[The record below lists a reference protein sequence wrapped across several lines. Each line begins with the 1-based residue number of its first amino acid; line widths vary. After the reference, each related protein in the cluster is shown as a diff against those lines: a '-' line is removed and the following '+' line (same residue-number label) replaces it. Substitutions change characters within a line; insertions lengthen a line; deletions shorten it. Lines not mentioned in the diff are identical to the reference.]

1 MQSKSKLTGSPS
13 LLPHICSLP
22 FLHAAWRKVRANRG
36 AAGIDAVSIRA
47 FERNLAPNLKELSRN
62 LLEKS
67 YEPLPARHVCVLKP
81 DGRQREIAILTV
93 RDRVAQRAVL
103 DAIEPMFEP
112 RFLDC
117 SFAFRS
123 ERSVEMAIQRLVV
136 ARAQGFVWTVDAD
149 LENFFGTLDHQLLL
163 DDLSATLE
171 DEDVLQLIKQ
181 WLDAGTLDGG
191 RPTLDW
197 IRRWQSS
204 IAGMNL
210 VVRDAV
216 TQRLDRFVFDRLGV
230 DPLSQ
235 PDQTDW
241 SAQSEAEP
249 AHAVSH
255 ASELRRAAMDRLL
268 QDGLLLAVAE
278 RAALR
283 GLLSLKTLGIGG
295 AALGLIAAAPFA
307 LKKLEQLKSPRGTLQ
322 GAPLSPLLS
331 NVYLHSFDVVMNRPQ
346 HRLVRY
352 CDDFVILCRSE
363 AEARAALREAEST
376 LRERR
381 LRLSSHKTRI
391 VSPLEPFRFLGHTF
405 TPDGRVVPPPSLPD
419 VVTRRIA
426 EFARRHRRD
435 SAARIKAATLDA
447 TSLLDRVKNVVLRR

>member
-1 MQSKSKLTGSPS
+1 MQSQS
-13 LLPHICSLP
+13 LLPRICSIT

-36 AAGIDAVSIRA
+36 AAGVDAVSIRA
-47 FERNLAPNLKELSRN
+47 FERNLTPNLKELSRN
-62 LLEKS
+62 LLDRS

-93 RDRVAQRAVL
+93 RDRIAQRAVL
-103 DAIEPMFEP
+103 DAVEPMFET

-117 SFAFRS
+117 SFAFRP

-136 ARAQGFVWTVDAD
+136 ARAQGFVWTADAD
-149 LENFFGTLDHQLLL
+149 LENFFGKLDHQLLL
-163 DDLSATLE
+163 GELEATLP
-171 DEDVLQLIKQ
+171 DEDVLRLIKQ
-181 WLDAGTLDGG
+181 WLDAGALDGG

-204 IAGMNL
+204 IAGMSL
-210 VVRDAV
+210 AVRDAV
-216 TQRLDRFVFDRLGV
+216 TQRLDQFVFERLGV

-235 PDQTDW
+235 RDQTDW
-241 SAQSEAEP
+241 PAESEAEP
-249 AHAVSH
+249 APSASP
-255 ASELRRAAMDRLL
+255 ASELRRAAMGRLL

-307 LKKLEQLKSPRGTLQ
+307 LKKYEQLKSTRGTLQ

-331 NVYLHSFDVVMNRPQ
+331 NIYLHPFDLAMHRPE

-363 AEARAALREAEST
+363 AKARAAMREADAT

-381 LRLSSHKTRI
+381 LRLNADKTRI
-391 VSPLEPFRFLGHTF
+391 VSPLEPFQFLGHTF
-405 TPDGRVVPPPSLPD
+405 TPDGRVVPPPSLPE
-419 VVTRRIA
+419 VVTERIVD
-426 EFARRHRRD
+426 FARRHRRD
-435 SAARIKAATLDA
+435 TAGRIKAAGLDA
-447 TSLLDRVKNVVLRR
+447 RSLLARVKDAVRRR